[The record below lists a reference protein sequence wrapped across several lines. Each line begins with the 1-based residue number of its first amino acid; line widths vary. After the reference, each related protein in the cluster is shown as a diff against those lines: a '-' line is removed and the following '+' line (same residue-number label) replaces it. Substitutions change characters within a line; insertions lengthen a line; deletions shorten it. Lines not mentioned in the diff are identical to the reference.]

1 MSILDKLAGMS
12 DTGEILIG
20 VAPIERFE
28 GLAPAAHPAS
38 ILPGAQS
45 VIVTATEIPRG
56 DYRGLEEGTVWGPA
70 SRWDYAKPLKVAEI
84 VEREGYNCV
93 PYVPSADAAMPGK
106 PVREGAV
113 APNVGILVEYAAVAA
128 GLGEI
133 GYCGLFMT
141 RQFGIRQSLGL
152 AITDAPLPGTP
163 IHMEPICTKCKKCAS
178 LCPLGA
184 LSATQSMT
192 LTIMGKKMESALSMK
207 TPAGLPQRRI
217 HRRSSCRAGA
227 LPQDQQNN
235 QLVSFSQLVSG
246 LSSSTGRGCSAAPAS
261 PHSARGH
268 APLQPCFPGA
278 CALGLRPEKWRLRW
292 LQGAGQAI
300 RSHVGRGPRG
310 HRQYRALCR
319 CAAWTHPVRYILRR
333 GR

>member
-1 MSILDKLAGMS
+1 MSILDKLACMS

-45 VIVTATEIPRG
+45 VIVTATEIQRG
-56 DYRGLEEGTVWGPA
+56 DYRGLEEGTVWSPA
-70 SRWDYAKPLKVAEI
+70 GRWDYGQPIKVAQI

-93 PYVPSADAAMPGK
+93 PYVPSADAAMPGR
-106 PVREGAV
+106 PVRDGAV

-141 RQFGIRQSLGL
+141 RKFGIRQSLGV

-163 IHMEPICTKCKKCAS
+163 ISMETICTKCKKCAS

-192 LTIMGKKMESALSMK
+192 LTIMGKKMEI
-207 TPAGLPQRRI
+207 GLINENACKVCPNGVYTDTQL
-217 HRRSSCRAGA
+217 
-227 LPQDQQNN
+227 LPGWDELYHKINKSN
-235 QLVSFSQLVSG
+235 QLVSFSQPVSG
-246 LSSSTGRGCSAAPAS
+246 LSSLNRLKAACGRACVASFEHEDMRRYSHDFRVRAPW
-261 PHSARGH
+261 GM
-268 APLQPCFPGA
+268 
-278 CALGLRPEKWRLRW
+278 RPAEMEDYDDYK
-292 LQGAGQAI
+292 
-300 RSHVGRGPRG
+300 
-310 HRQYRALCR
+310 
-319 CAAWTHPVRYILRR
+319 
-333 GR
+333 